1 MKLRLDL
8 ENFDA
13 CPQYNDWLDAQYEA
27 KSGFLDIFGFH
38 PRPSFVLHSLSRDTY
53 QAAFADFQQQREEE
67 IKQTVFDEFPSPIAH
82 YFYRF
87 ENGYES
93 ELQRL
98 HLLRDTWEAT
108 VDILHAAILAE
119 CRFRQIPLTD
129 PVSFSQLFSDSV
141 AQRLL
146 NIERIADHANK
157 QGIALGISQIVKI
170 ATLEA
175 MREFNQTR
183 NGFSH
188 SAAQS
193 EVQARTWISQCYE
206 DVIGILD
213 DLQGLADVNVFRY
226 IGQVENSIIR
236 CEVFRGHSFTKTL
249 RNIALTK
256 DQVRDS
262 QRYFQQGQILI
273 SCGGCVFG
281 LRPLLYYPE
290 DTTGNTTKL
299 CMFRKTRGDPSN
311 RRVEYEVA
319 GEAARW
325 EEDRAVFNNEI
336 DELRQ
341 LFGLLPDRDALDAQ

>member
-27 KSGFLDIFGFH
+27 KSDFLDILGFR
-38 PRPSFVLHSLSRDTY
+38 PRPSFVLHSLSQDTY

-98 HLLRDTWEAT
+98 YLLRDTWEAI
-108 VDILHAAILAE
+108 VDILHAAIVAE

-157 QGIALGISQIVKI
+157 QGIALGISQIVNI

-175 MREFNQTR
+175 MRELNQSR

-193 EVQARTWISQCYE
+193 EVQARAWISQCYE
-206 DVIGILD
+206 DVIDILD
-213 DLQGLADVNVFRY
+213 DLRGLADMNVFRY
-226 IGQVENSIIR
+226 VGQIDNSTIR

-249 RNIALTK
+249 RNIALSA

-262 QRYFQQGQILI
+262 QRYFRQGQILI

-281 LRPLLYYPE
+281 PRPLLYYRE
-290 DTTGNTTKL
+290 DATGNTTKL
-299 CMFRKTRGDPSN
+299 CMFRKTRGDPPN
-311 RRVEYEVA
+311 RRVEYEVV

-325 EEDRAVFNNEI
+325 EEDRAVFKNEV

-341 LFGLLPDRDALDAQ
+341 LFGLPLDRDEQDA

>member
-1 MKLRLDL
+1 MPNTNQSQVFWISLIFNHDRALSCTL
-8 ENFDA
+8 
-13 CPQYNDWLDAQYEA
+13 LA
-27 KSGFLDIFGFH
+27 KTH
-38 PRPSFVLHSLSRDTY
+38 TKQHSPISSNREKKKLSRP
-53 QAAFADFQQQREEE
+53 F
-67 IKQTVFDEFPSPIAH
+67 FDEFPSPIAH

-98 HLLRDTWEAT
+98 YLLRDTWEAI
-108 VDILHAAILAE
+108 VDILHAAIVAE

-146 NIERIADHANK
+146 NIERIADRASK

-175 MREFNQTR
+175 MRELNQSR

-193 EVQARTWISQCYE
+193 EVQARAWISQCYE
-206 DVIGILD
+206 DVIDILD
-213 DLQGLADVNVFRY
+213 DLRGLADMNVFRY
-226 IGQVENSIIR
+226 VGQIDNSTIR

-249 RNIALTK
+249 RNIALTA
-256 DQVRDS
+256 DQVRNS
-262 QRYFQQGQILI
+262 QRYFRQGQVLI
-273 SCGGCVFG
+273 SCSGCIFG
-281 LRPLLYYPE
+281 LRPFLHYRE
-290 DTTGNTTKL
+290 DATGNTTKL
-299 CMFRKTRGDPSN
+299 CMFRKTRGDTPN
-311 RRVEYEVA
+311 RRVEYEVV

-325 EEDRAVFNNEI
+325 EEDRNVFRPEM
-336 DELRQ
+336 DELRR
-341 LFGLLPDRDALDAQ
+341 LFGLPPD